1 MLYYISLETPKLKC
15 AIPEIHYWI
24 YAFNT
29 IFDGCWSDHIETR
42 CQIRKISIYM
52 IHNFDKEQYLL

>member
-42 CQIRKISIYM
+42 CQIRKISI
-52 IHNFDKEQYLL
+52 